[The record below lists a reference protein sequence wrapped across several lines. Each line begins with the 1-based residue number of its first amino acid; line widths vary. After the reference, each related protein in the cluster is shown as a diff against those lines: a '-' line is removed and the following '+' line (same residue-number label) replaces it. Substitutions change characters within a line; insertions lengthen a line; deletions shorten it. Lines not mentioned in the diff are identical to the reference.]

1 VGFIDM
7 FYLDL
12 VAKCKF
18 DEAKAW
24 KLVAVYVAA
33 IFKATQPFR
42 SKVILLEDSTK
53 LTQKAAFMWATF
65 QTHRVI
71 QTFISVQ
78 FQSHPFIVTEI
89 SLFMVRERV
98 DSKEVEN
105 LATKCKK
112 AEESSTKA
120 AGEVKQ
126 LLESHNEL
134 KRKYES
140 LHADFKLV
148 KAKVK

>member
-1 VGFIDM
+1 
-7 FYLDL
+7 
-12 VAKCKF
+12 
-18 DEAKAW
+18 
-24 KLVAVYVAA
+24 
-33 IFKATQPFR
+33 
-42 SKVILLEDSTK
+42 
-53 LTQKAAFMWATF
+53 
-65 QTHRVI
+65 
-71 QTFISVQ
+71 
-78 FQSHPFIVTEI
+78 VTEI
-89 SLFMVRERV
+89 SRFMVRERV

-134 KRKYES
+134 KRKHES
-140 LHADFKLV
+140 LHAEFKLV